1 MDELWGYDAKWN
13 KSDGERQMPYNFTH
27 KWNVT
32 NKSNQA
38 KTSTYTENKILG
50 TRGMG
55 WAQGQMGEEGQLNG
69 DKWKL

>member
-1 MDELWGYDAKWN
+1 
-13 KSDGERQMPYNFTH
+13 MPYNFTH
-27 KWNVT
+27 KWNVM

-38 KTSTYTENKILG
+38 KTSTYAENKILG

-69 DKWKL
+69 DKWKLQCVQKSKQNAVHMKFI

>member
-1 MDELWGYDAKWN
+1 
-13 KSDGERQMPYNFTH
+13 MPYNFTH
-27 KWNVT
+27 KWNVM

-38 KTSTYTENKILG
+38 KTSTYAENKILG

>member
-1 MDELWGYDAKWN
+1 M
-13 KSDGERQMPYNFTH
+13 
-27 KWNVT
+27 

-50 TRGMG
+50 TREME
-55 WAQGQMGEEGQLNG
+55 WAQGQMGEGGELNG